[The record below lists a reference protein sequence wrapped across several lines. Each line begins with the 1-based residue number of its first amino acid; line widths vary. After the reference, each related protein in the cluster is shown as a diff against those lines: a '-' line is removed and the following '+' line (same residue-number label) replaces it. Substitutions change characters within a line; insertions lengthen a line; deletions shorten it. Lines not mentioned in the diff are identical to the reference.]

1 MSKHTVLF
9 ELGCEELPPKNL
21 KTLRDALQAE
31 TVKGLKDAGL
41 AFDLIE
47 AYAAPR
53 RLALKIINVDAAQAD
68 TQKRF
73 DGPAVQAAYDAEG
86 KPTKALEGFMRGQGI
101 TADQV
106 STFQA
111 GKVEKVCYLKDV
123 QGQSLDALLPQI
135 LQTALDNLPIAKRMR
150 SAASRTEFVRP
161 VKWVVLLKDNAVV
174 DATIQDH
181 KAGNVT
187 YGHRFH
193 APEAIT
199 LANADA
205 YLDALRAAKVVA
217 NFEERQAIIDQ
228 QVKAL
233 ADEVNAIAIVPTD
246 LRDEVTALVEW
257 PVALRASFEE
267 RFLAVPQEALIT
279 TMQDNQKY
287 FCLVN
292 ADNKLQPY
300 FITVSNIESKDPTQI
315 IEGNEKVVR
324 PRLSDAEFFFLQDQK
339 QPLASRKE
347 KLANMVF
354 QAQLG
359 TLWNKSERIAKLA
372 VALSAITGANPAD
385 AEKAALLA
393 KCDLTSEL
401 VGEFPELQGIAGT
414 YYARI
419 EGEND
424 EVAEAL
430 GEQYL
435 PKFAGD
441 VLPQTKTGTT
451 IALADRLDTLTGIF
465 GIGQAPTGSKDPFAL
480 RRSAIGILRL
490 VTENNLDVSIE
501 ELISLAADQ
510 YKFERKVLKLKTST
524 KSLDDKIISANAKL
538 PENLEGKWY
547 VDTSKIKG
555 NAELPQPEI
564 EICTILTSPTVIQD
578 AVAFLEGRYRAKYED
593 QGVAVDV
600 IQAVQALSPK
610 SPLDFDKR
618 VTAVNHFRNLPEAA
632 ALAAANKRVANIL
645 AKEAAPTGE
654 IVESKLLEDAEKALY
669 AEIQNVLPV
678 VQPLLAA
685 KDYTAALSKLA
696 ALRAPI
702 DAFFEGVMVMADD
715 AELKAN
721 RLRLLAQLRDLFTS
735 VADISVL
742 QH

>member
-9 ELGCEELPPKNL
+9 ELGCEELPPKSL
-21 KTLRDALQAE
+21 KTLRNALRAE

-41 AFDLIE
+41 AFDSIE

-53 RLALKIINVDAAQAD
+53 RLALKIVNVDGAQAD

-101 TADQV
+101 SIDQV

-123 QGQSLDALLPQI
+123 KGQSLDVLLPQI
-135 LQTALDNLPIAKRMR
+135 LQTALDHLPVAKRMR

-161 VKWVVLLKDNAVV
+161 VKWVVLLKDDQVI

-181 KAGNVT
+181 TAANVT

-193 APEAIT
+193 APDAIT

-217 NFEERQAIIDQ
+217 SFEERQAIIDQ

-233 ADEVNAIAIVPTD
+233 ADEVNAIAIVPAD

-292 ADNKLQPY
+292 SDHKLQPY
-300 FITVSNIESKDPTQI
+300 FITVSNIESKDPKQI

-339 QPLASRKE
+339 QPLASRSE

-359 TLWNKSERIAKLA
+359 TLWDKTVRIAMLA
-372 VALSAITGANPAD
+372 VELTKFTGAQVAD
-385 AEKAALLA
+385 AERAAMLS

-414 YYARI
+414 YYARL

-441 VLPQTKTGTT
+441 VLPKTKTGTT
-451 IALADRLDTLTGIF
+451 IALSDRLDTLVGIF

-490 VTENNLDVSIE
+490 IIENNLDVTIE
-501 ELISLAADQ
+501 ALVNSALHAYGALITDPN
-510 YKFERKVLKLKTST
+510 KTRS
-524 KSLDDKIISANAKL
+524 
-538 PENLEGKWY
+538 
-547 VDTSKIKG
+547 
-555 NAELPQPEI
+555 
-564 EICTILTSPTVIQD
+564 D

-593 QGVAVDV
+593 QGVQVDV
-600 IQAVQALSPK
+600 IQAVQAMSPA

-618 VTAVNHFRNLPEAA
+618 VNAVNHFRNLPEAA

-645 AKEAAPTGE
+645 AKEAAPEGSV
-654 IVESKLLEDAEKALY
+654 VEANLVEDAEKALF
-669 AEIQNVLPV
+669 AELAKITPV
-678 VQPLLAA
+678 VEPLFAA
-685 KDYTAALSKLA
+685 KDYTAALSALA
-696 ALRAPI
+696 ALRVPV
-702 DAFFEGVMVMADD
+702 DAFFDGVMVMADD

-721 RLRLLAQLRDLFTS
+721 RLRMLAQLRDLFTK

>member
-9 ELGCEELPPKNL
+9 ELGCEELPPKSL

-41 AFDLIE
+41 AFDSIE

-53 RLALKIINVDAAQAD
+53 RLALKIVNVDGAQAD

-101 TADQV
+101 SIDQV

-123 QGQSLDALLPQI
+123 KGQSLDVLLPQI
-135 LQTALDNLPIAKRMR
+135 LQTALDHLPVAKRMR

-161 VKWVVLLKDNAVV
+161 VKWVVLLKDDQVIE
-174 DATIQDH
+174 ATIQDH
-181 KAGNVT
+181 TAANVT

-193 APEAIT
+193 APDAIT

-217 NFEERQAIIDQ
+217 SFEERQAIIDQ

-233 ADEVNAIAIVPTD
+233 ADEVNAIAIVPAD
-246 LRDEVTALVEW
+246 LRDEVTSLVEW

-292 ADNKLQPY
+292 SDHKLQPY
-300 FITVSNIESKDPTQI
+300 FITVSNIESKAPKQI

-339 QPLASRKE
+339 QPLASRSE

-359 TLWNKSERIAKLA
+359 TLWDKTVRIAMLA
-372 VALSAITGANPAD
+372 VELTKFTGAQVAD
-385 AEKAALLA
+385 AERAAMLS

-414 YYARI
+414 YYARL

-441 VLPQTKTGTT
+441 VLPKTKTGTT
-451 IALADRLDTLTGIF
+451 IALADRLDTLVGIF

-490 VTENNLDVSIE
+490 IIENNLDVTIE
-501 ELISLAADQ
+501 ALVNSALHAYGALITDPN
-510 YKFERKVLKLKTST
+510 KTRS
-524 KSLDDKIISANAKL
+524 
-538 PENLEGKWY
+538 
-547 VDTSKIKG
+547 V
-555 NAELPQPEI
+555 
-564 EICTILTSPTVIQD
+564 

-593 QGVAVDV
+593 QGVQVDV
-600 IQAVQALSPK
+600 IQAVQAMSPA

-618 VTAVNHFRNLPEAA
+618 VNAVNHFRNLPEAA

-645 AKEAAPTGE
+645 AKEAAPEGSV
-654 IVESKLLEDAEKALY
+654 VEANLVEDAEKALF
-669 AEIQNVLPV
+669 AELAKITPV
-678 VQPLLAA
+678 VEPLFAA
-685 KDYTAALSKLA
+685 KDYTAALSALA
-696 ALRAPI
+696 ALRVPV
-702 DAFFEGVMVMADD
+702 DAFFDGVMVMADD

-721 RLRLLAQLRDLFTS
+721 RLRMLAQLRDLFTK

>member
-9 ELGCEELPPKNL
+9 ELGCEELPPKSL

-161 VKWVVLLKDNAVV
+161 VKWVVLLKDNDVV

-199 LANADA
+199 LANADT
-205 YLDALRAAKVVA
+205 YLDALRAVKVVA

-372 VALSAITGANPAD
+372 VALAPITGANPQD

-414 YYARI
+414 YYARL

-465 GIGQAPTGSKDPFAL
+465 GIGQLPTGSKDPFAL

-490 VTENNLDVSIE
+490 IIENEIDC
-501 ELISLAADQ
+501 
-510 YKFERKVLKLKTST
+510 
-524 KSLDDKIISANAKL
+524 SLDDLLKPAIKQYEL
-538 PENLEGKWY
+538 ENRIADPVKTFRETY
-547 VDTSKIKG
+547 
-555 NAELPQPEI
+555 QF
-564 EICTILTSPTVIQD
+564 LT
-578 AVAFLEGRYRAKYED
+578 GRYRAMYED
-593 QGVAVDV
+593 QGISVDTILAVSELPYTP
-600 IQAVQALSPK
+600 QTF
-610 SPLDFDKR
+610 PLDFDKR
-618 VTAVNHFRNLPEAA
+618 IKAVQFFRELPEAA

-645 AKEAAPTGE
+645 AKEATPEGAV
-654 IVESKLLEDAEKALY
+654 VEAKLVEDAEKALF
-669 AEIQNVLPV
+669 AELQAITPV
-678 VQPLLAA
+678 VEPLLAA
-685 KDYTAALSKLA
+685 KDYTEALSKLA

-721 RLRLLAQLRDLFTS
+721 RLRLLVQLRDLFTS

>member
-1 MSKHTVLF
+1 MTQHTVLF
-9 ELGCEELPPKNL
+9 ELGCEELPPKSL
-21 KTLRDALQAE
+21 KVLSEALQAE
-31 TVKGLKDAGL
+31 TEKGLNAAGL
-41 AFDLIE
+41 NFSCIE

-53 RLALKIINVDAAQAD
+53 RLALKITNVDGAQPD

-73 DGPAVQAAYDAEG
+73 DGPAVQAAYDADG
-86 KPTKALEGFMRGQGI
+86 KPTRALEGFMRGQGI
-101 TADQV
+101 TVDQL

-123 QGQSLDALLPQI
+123 QGQDLDALLPQI

-161 VKWVVLLKDNAVV
+161 VKWVVLLKDDQVI

-181 KAGNVT
+181 QTGNQT
-187 YGHRFH
+187 HGHRFH

-199 LANADA
+199 LTHADA
-205 YLDALRAAKVVA
+205 YLDALRNAYVIADFA
-217 NFEERQAIIDQ
+217 ERQAIIDQ

-233 ADEVNAIAIVPTD
+233 ADEVNAIAIVPAD

-292 ADNKLQPY
+292 ANHKLQPY
-300 FITVSNIESKDPTQI
+300 FITISNIESRDPTQI

-359 TLWNKSERIAKLA
+359 TLWNKSERIAHLA

-441 VLPQTKTGTT
+441 VLPTTKTGTT
-451 IALADRLDTLTGIF
+451 LALADRLDTLTGIF

-490 VTENNLDVSIE
+490 VTENHLDVSIE
-501 ELISLAADQ
+501 TLIRLALDAYGAVLTDQ
-510 YKFERKVLKLKTST
+510 DKT
-524 KSLDDKIISANAKL
+524 LA
-538 PENLEGKWY
+538 
-547 VDTSKIKG
+547 
-555 NAELPQPEI
+555 
-564 EICTILTSPTVIQD
+564 D
-578 AVAFLEGRYRAKYED
+578 AVAFLEGRYRARYED

-618 VTAVNHFRNLPEAA
+618 VTAVNHFRGLPEAA

-645 AKEAAPTGE
+645 AKEQQPEGE
-654 IVESKLLEDAEKALY
+654 IAESRLIEAAEKALY
-669 AEIQNVLPV
+669 AEIQTVKPV
-678 VQPLLAA
+678 IEPLLAA
-685 KDYTAALSKLA
+685 KDYTAALSQLA
-696 ALRAPI
+696 ALRTPI
-702 DAFFEGVMVMADD
+702 DTFFENVMVMADD
-715 AELKAN
+715 AELKTN
-721 RLRLLAQLRDLFTS
+721 RLRLLAQLRDLFTR
-735 VADISVL
+735 VADISIL

>member
-9 ELGCEELPPKNL
+9 ELGCEELPPKSL

-41 AFDLIE
+41 AFDSIE

-53 RLALKIINVDAAQAD
+53 RLALKIVNVDGAQAD

-101 TADQV
+101 SIDQV

-123 QGQSLDALLPQI
+123 KGQSLDVLLPQI
-135 LQTALDNLPIAKRMR
+135 LQTALDHLPVAKRMR

-161 VKWVVLLKDNAVV
+161 VKWVVLLKDDQVI

-181 KAGNVT
+181 TAANVT

-193 APEAIT
+193 APDAIT

-217 NFEERQAIIDQ
+217 SFEERQAIIDQ

-233 ADEVNAIAIVPTD
+233 ADEVNAIAIVPAD

-292 ADNKLQPY
+292 SDHKLQPY
-300 FITVSNIESKDPTQI
+300 FITVSNIESKDPKQI

-339 QPLASRKE
+339 QPLASRSE

-359 TLWNKSERIAKLA
+359 TLWDKTVRIAMLA
-372 VALSAITGANPAD
+372 VELTKFTSAQVAD
-385 AEKAALLA
+385 AERAAMLS

-414 YYARI
+414 YYARL

-441 VLPQTKTGTT
+441 VLPKTKTGTT
-451 IALADRLDTLTGIF
+451 IALADRLDTLVGIF

-490 VTENNLDVSIE
+490 IIENNLDVTIE
-501 ELISLAADQ
+501 ALVNSALHAYGALITDPN
-510 YKFERKVLKLKTST
+510 KTRS
-524 KSLDDKIISANAKL
+524 
-538 PENLEGKWY
+538 
-547 VDTSKIKG
+547 
-555 NAELPQPEI
+555 
-564 EICTILTSPTVIQD
+564 D

-593 QGVAVDV
+593 QGVQVDV
-600 IQAVQALSPK
+600 IQAVQAMSPA

-618 VTAVNHFRNLPEAA
+618 VNAVNHFRNLPEAA

-645 AKEAAPTGE
+645 AKEAAPEGLV
-654 IVESKLLEDAEKALY
+654 VEANLVEDAEKALF
-669 AEIQNVLPV
+669 AELAKITPV
-678 VQPLLAA
+678 VEPLFSA
-685 KDYTAALSKLA
+685 KDYTAALSALA
-696 ALRAPI
+696 ALRAPV
-702 DAFFEGVMVMADD
+702 DAFFDGVMVMADD
-715 AELKAN
+715 TDLKAN
-721 RLRLLAQLRDLFTS
+721 RLRMLAQLRDLFTK

>member
-9 ELGCEELPPKNL
+9 ELGCEELPPKSL
-21 KTLRDALQAE
+21 KKLRDALKAE
-31 TVKGLKDAGL
+31 TEKGLKDAGL
-41 AFDLIE
+41 AFDAIE

-53 RLALKIINVDAAQAD
+53 RLALKIVNVDAAQAD

-101 TADQV
+101 TVDQV

-123 QGQSLDALLPQI
+123 KGQSLDILLPQI
-135 LQTALDNLPIAKRMR
+135 LQHALDQLPIAKRMR

-161 VKWVVLLKDNAVV
+161 VKWVVLLKDSNVI

-193 APEAIT
+193 APEAII

-205 YLDALRAAKVVA
+205 YLDALRAAKVIA
-217 NFEERQAIIDQ
+217 SFEERQAIIDQ

-233 ADEVNAIAIVPTD
+233 ADEVNAIVPAD

-292 ADNKLQPY
+292 AENKLQPY

-372 VALSAITGANPAD
+372 VALAPITGAKAED

-414 YYARI
+414 YYARL

-424 EVAEAL
+424 EVAESL

-441 VLPQTKTGTT
+441 VLPKTKTGTT

-490 VTENNLDVSIE
+490 VTENELDVSIE
-501 ELISLAADQ
+501 DLIKLALAAYGD
-510 YKFERKVLKLKTST
+510 VLKDHEKT
-524 KSLDDKIISANAKL
+524 LA
-538 PENLEGKWY
+538 
-547 VDTSKIKG
+547 
-555 NAELPQPEI
+555 
-564 EICTILTSPTVIQD
+564 D

-593 QGVAVDV
+593 QGVDVDV

-618 VTAVNHFRNLPEAA
+618 VNAVNHFRALPEAA

-645 AKEAAPTGE
+645 AKEAAPEGAV
-654 IVESKLLEDAEKALY
+654 VEANLVEDAEKALF
-669 AEIQNVLPV
+669 AELAKITPV
-678 VQPLLAA
+678 VEPLFAS
-685 KDYTAALSKLA
+685 KDYTAALSALA
-696 ALRAPI
+696 ALRAPV
-702 DAFFEGVMVMADD
+702 DAFFDGVMVMADD

-721 RLRLLAQLRDLFTS
+721 RLRLLAQLRDLFTK

>member
-9 ELGCEELPPKNL
+9 ELGCEELPPKSL

-41 AFDLIE
+41 AFDSIE

-53 RLALKIINVDAAQAD
+53 RLALKIVSVDGAQAD

-101 TADQV
+101 SIDQV

-123 QGQSLDALLPQI
+123 KGQSLDVLLPQI
-135 LQTALDNLPIAKRMR
+135 LQTALDHLPVAKRMR

-161 VKWVVLLKDNAVV
+161 VKWVVLLKDDQVI

-181 KAGNVT
+181 TAGNVT

-193 APEAIT
+193 APDAIT

-217 NFEERQAIIDQ
+217 SFEERQAIIDQ

-233 ADEVNAIAIVPTD
+233 ADEVNAIAIVPAD

-292 ADNKLQPY
+292 SDHKLQPY
-300 FITVSNIESKDPTQI
+300 FITVSNIESKDPKQI

-339 QPLASRKE
+339 QPLASRSE

-359 TLWNKSERIAKLA
+359 TLWDKTVRIAMLA
-372 VALSAITGANPAD
+372 VELTKFTGAQVAD
-385 AEKAALLA
+385 AERAAMLS

-414 YYARI
+414 YYARL

-441 VLPQTKTGTT
+441 VLPKAKTGTT
-451 IALADRLDTLTGIF
+451 IALADRLDTLVGIF

-490 VTENNLDVSIE
+490 IIENNLDVTIE
-501 ELISLAADQ
+501 ALVNSALHAYGALITDPN
-510 YKFERKVLKLKTST
+510 KTRS
-524 KSLDDKIISANAKL
+524 
-538 PENLEGKWY
+538 
-547 VDTSKIKG
+547 
-555 NAELPQPEI
+555 
-564 EICTILTSPTVIQD
+564 D

-593 QGVAVDV
+593 QGVQVDV
-600 IQAVQALSPK
+600 IQAVQAMSPA

-618 VTAVNHFRNLPEAA
+618 VNAVNHFRNLPEAA

-645 AKEAAPTGE
+645 AKEAAPEGSV
-654 IVESKLLEDAEKALY
+654 VEANLVEDAEKALF
-669 AEIQNVLPV
+669 AELAKITPV
-678 VQPLLAA
+678 VEPLFAA
-685 KDYTAALSKLA
+685 KDYTAALSALA
-696 ALRAPI
+696 ALRVPV
-702 DAFFEGVMVMADD
+702 DAFFDGVMVMADD

-721 RLRLLAQLRDLFTS
+721 RLRMLAQLRDLFTK

>member
-9 ELGCEELPPKNL
+9 ELGCEELPPKSL
-21 KTLRDALQAE
+21 KTLRDALRAE

-41 AFDLIE
+41 AFDSIE

-53 RLALKIINVDAAQAD
+53 RLALKIVNVDGAQAD

-101 TADQV
+101 SIDQV

-123 QGQSLDALLPQI
+123 KGQSLDVLLPQI
-135 LQTALDNLPIAKRMR
+135 LQTALDHLPVAKRMR

-161 VKWVVLLKDNAVV
+161 VKWVVLLKDDQVI

-181 KAGNVT
+181 TAANVT

-193 APEAIT
+193 APDAIT

-217 NFEERQAIIDQ
+217 SFEERQAIIDQ

-233 ADEVNAIAIVPTD
+233 ADEVNAIAIVPAD

-292 ADNKLQPY
+292 SDHKLQPY
-300 FITVSNIESKDPTQI
+300 FITVSNIESKDPKQI

-339 QPLASRKE
+339 QPLASRSE

-359 TLWNKSERIAKLA
+359 TLWDKTVRIAMLA
-372 VALSAITGANPAD
+372 VELTKFTSAQVAD
-385 AEKAALLA
+385 AERAAMLS

-414 YYARI
+414 YYARL

-441 VLPQTKTGTT
+441 VLPKTKTGTT
-451 IALADRLDTLTGIF
+451 IALADRLDTLVGIF

-490 VTENNLDVSIE
+490 IIENNLDVTIE
-501 ELISLAADQ
+501 ALVNSALHAYGALITDPN
-510 YKFERKVLKLKTST
+510 KTRS
-524 KSLDDKIISANAKL
+524 
-538 PENLEGKWY
+538 
-547 VDTSKIKG
+547 
-555 NAELPQPEI
+555 
-564 EICTILTSPTVIQD
+564 D

-593 QGVAVDV
+593 QGVQVDV
-600 IQAVQALSPK
+600 IQAVQAMSPA

-618 VTAVNHFRNLPEAA
+618 VNAVNHFRNLPEAA

-645 AKEAAPTGE
+645 AKEAAPEGLV
-654 IVESKLLEDAEKALY
+654 VEANLVEDAEKALF
-669 AEIQNVLPV
+669 AELAKITPV
-678 VQPLLAA
+678 VEPLFAA
-685 KDYTAALSKLA
+685 KDYTAALSALA
-696 ALRAPI
+696 ALRAPV
-702 DAFFEGVMVMADD
+702 DAFFDGVMVMADD
-715 AELKAN
+715 TDLKAN
-721 RLRLLAQLRDLFTS
+721 RLRMLAQLRDLFTK

>member
-9 ELGCEELPPKNL
+9 ELGCEELPPKSL

-53 RLALKIINVDAAQAD
+53 RLALKIINVDGAQAD

-101 TADQV
+101 IADQV

-123 QGQSLDALLPQI
+123 KGQSLDVLLPQI

-161 VKWVVLLKDNAVV
+161 VKWVVLLKDNDVV

-233 ADEVNAIAIVPTD
+233 ADEVNAIAIVPAD

-465 GIGQAPTGSKDPFAL
+465 GIGQLPTGSKDPFAL

-490 VTENNLDVSIE
+490 IIENEIDC
-501 ELISLAADQ
+501 
-510 YKFERKVLKLKTST
+510 
-524 KSLDDKIISANAKL
+524 SLDDLLKPAIKQYEL
-538 PENLEGKWY
+538 ENRIADPVKTFRETY
-547 VDTSKIKG
+547 
-555 NAELPQPEI
+555 QF
-564 EICTILTSPTVIQD
+564 LT
-578 AVAFLEGRYRAKYED
+578 GRYRAMYED
-593 QGVAVDV
+593 QGISVDTILAVSELPYTP
-600 IQAVQALSPK
+600 QTF
-610 SPLDFDKR
+610 PLDFDKR
-618 VTAVNHFRNLPEAA
+618 IKAVQFFRELPEAA

-645 AKEAAPTGE
+645 AKEATPEGAV
-654 IVESKLLEDAEKALY
+654 VEAKLVEDAEKALF
-669 AEIQNVLPV
+669 AELQAITPV
-678 VQPLLAA
+678 VEPLLAA
-685 KDYTAALSKLA
+685 KDYTEALSRLA

-702 DAFFEGVMVMADD
+702 DAFFDGVMVMADD
-715 AELKAN
+715 ADLKAN
-721 RLRLLAQLRDLFTS
+721 RLRLLAQLRDLFTAI
-735 VADISVL
+735 ADVSVL
-742 QH
+742 QS

>member
-9 ELGCEELPPKNL
+9 ELGCEELPPKSL

-41 AFDLIE
+41 AFDSIE

-53 RLALKIINVDAAQAD
+53 RLALKIVNVDGAQAD

-101 TADQV
+101 SIDQV

-123 QGQSLDALLPQI
+123 KGQSLDVLLPQI
-135 LQTALDNLPIAKRMR
+135 LQTALDHLPVAKRMR

-161 VKWVVLLKDNAVV
+161 VKWVVLLKDDQVI

-181 KAGNVT
+181 TAANVT

-193 APEAIT
+193 APDAIT

-217 NFEERQAIIDQ
+217 SFEERQAIIDQ

-233 ADEVNAIAIVPTD
+233 ADEVNAIAIVPAD
-246 LRDEVTALVEW
+246 LRDEVTSLVEW

-292 ADNKLQPY
+292 SDHKLQPY
-300 FITVSNIESKDPTQI
+300 FITVSNIESKDPKQI

-339 QPLASRKE
+339 QPLASRSE

-359 TLWNKSERIAKLA
+359 TLWDKTVRIAMLA
-372 VALSAITGANPAD
+372 VELTKFTGAQVAD
-385 AEKAALLA
+385 AERAAMLS

-414 YYARI
+414 YYARL

-441 VLPQTKTGTT
+441 VLPKTKTGTT
-451 IALADRLDTLTGIF
+451 IALSDRLDTLVGIF

-490 VTENNLDVSIE
+490 IIENNLDVTIE
-501 ELISLAADQ
+501 ALVNSALHAYGALITDPN
-510 YKFERKVLKLKTST
+510 KTRS
-524 KSLDDKIISANAKL
+524 
-538 PENLEGKWY
+538 
-547 VDTSKIKG
+547 
-555 NAELPQPEI
+555 
-564 EICTILTSPTVIQD
+564 D

-593 QGVAVDV
+593 QGVQVDV
-600 IQAVQALSPK
+600 IQAVQAMSPA

-618 VTAVNHFRNLPEAA
+618 VNAVNHFRNLPEAA

-645 AKEAAPTGE
+645 AKEAAPEGSV
-654 IVESKLLEDAEKALY
+654 VEANLVEDAEKALF
-669 AEIQNVLPV
+669 AELAKITPV
-678 VQPLLAA
+678 VEPLFAA
-685 KDYTAALSKLA
+685 KDYTAALSALA
-696 ALRAPI
+696 ALRVPV
-702 DAFFEGVMVMADD
+702 DAFFDGVMVMADD

-721 RLRLLAQLRDLFTS
+721 RLRMLAQLRDLFTK

>member
-9 ELGCEELPPKNL
+9 ELGCEELPPKSL
-21 KTLRDALQAE
+21 KTLRDALTAE
-31 TVKGLKDAGL
+31 TVKGLNDAGL
-41 AFDLIE
+41 AFDAIE

-53 RLALKIINVDAAQAD
+53 RLALKIINVDGAQAD

-73 DGPAVQAAYDAEG
+73 DGPAKQAAFDAEG

-101 TADQV
+101 TVDQV
-106 STFQA
+106 TTFQA

-123 QGQSLDALLPQI
+123 KGQSLDVLLPQI

-161 VKWVVLLKDNAVV
+161 VKWVVLLKDNEIV

-205 YLDALRAAKVVA
+205 YLDALRKAYVIA
-217 NFEERQAIIDQ
+217 NFEERQAIIDG

-233 ADEVNAIAIVPTD
+233 ADEVNAIAIVPSD

-292 ADNKLQPY
+292 AENKLQPY

-414 YYARI
+414 YYARL

-424 EVAEAL
+424 EVSEAL

-501 ELISLAADQ
+501 ELIKLALTAYGDVV
-510 YKFERKVLKLKTST
+510 KDHDKT
-524 KSLDDKIISANAKL
+524 LA
-538 PENLEGKWY
+538 
-547 VDTSKIKG
+547 
-555 NAELPQPEI
+555 
-564 EICTILTSPTVIQD
+564 D

-593 QGVAVDV
+593 QGVEVDV

-618 VTAVNHFRNLPEAA
+618 VNAVNHFRNLTEAA

-654 IVESKLLEDAEKALY
+654 IVESKLVEDAEKALY
-669 AEIQNVLPV
+669 TEIQNLLPV

-685 KDYTAALSKLA
+685 KDYTEALSKLA

-721 RLRLLAQLRDLFTS
+721 RLRILAQLRDLFTS

>member
-9 ELGCEELPPKNL
+9 ELGCEELPPKSL

-41 AFDLIE
+41 AFDSIE

-53 RLALKIINVDAAQAD
+53 RLALKIVSVDGAQAD

-101 TADQV
+101 SIDQV

-123 QGQSLDALLPQI
+123 KGQSLDVLLPQI
-135 LQTALDNLPIAKRMR
+135 LQTALDHLPVAKRMR

-161 VKWVVLLKDNAVV
+161 VKWVVLLKDDQVI

-181 KAGNVT
+181 TAGNVT

-193 APEAIT
+193 APDAIT

-217 NFEERQAIIDQ
+217 SFEERQAIIDQ

-233 ADEVNAIAIVPTD
+233 ADEVNAIAIVPAD
-246 LRDEVTALVEW
+246 LRDEVTSLVEW

-292 ADNKLQPY
+292 SDHKLQPY
-300 FITVSNIESKDPTQI
+300 FITVSNIESKDPKQI

-339 QPLASRKE
+339 QPLASRSE

-359 TLWNKSERIAKLA
+359 TLWDKTVRIAMLA
-372 VALSAITGANPAD
+372 VELTKFTGAQVAD
-385 AEKAALLA
+385 AERAAMLS

-414 YYARI
+414 YYARL

-441 VLPQTKTGTT
+441 VLPKTKTGTT
-451 IALADRLDTLTGIF
+451 IALSDRLDTLVGIF

-490 VTENNLDVSIE
+490 IIENNLDVTIE
-501 ELISLAADQ
+501 ALVNSALHAYGALITDPN
-510 YKFERKVLKLKTST
+510 KTRS
-524 KSLDDKIISANAKL
+524 
-538 PENLEGKWY
+538 
-547 VDTSKIKG
+547 
-555 NAELPQPEI
+555 
-564 EICTILTSPTVIQD
+564 D

-593 QGVAVDV
+593 QGVQVDV
-600 IQAVQALSPK
+600 IQAVQAMSPA

-618 VTAVNHFRNLPEAA
+618 VNAVNHFRNLPEAA

-645 AKEAAPTGE
+645 AKEAAPEGSV
-654 IVESKLLEDAEKALY
+654 VEANLVEDAEKALF
-669 AEIQNVLPV
+669 AELAKITPV
-678 VQPLLAA
+678 VEPLFAA
-685 KDYTAALSKLA
+685 KDYTAALSALA
-696 ALRAPI
+696 ALRVPV
-702 DAFFEGVMVMADD
+702 DAFFDGVMVMADD

-721 RLRLLAQLRDLFTS
+721 RLRMLAQLRDLFTK

>member
-1 MSKHTVLF
+1 MSLHTVLF
-9 ELGCEELPPKNL
+9 ELGCEELPPKSL
-21 KTLRDALQAE
+21 KNLRDALKSE
-31 TVKGLKDAGL
+31 VKKGLQAAGL
-41 AFDLIE
+41 AFEHID

-53 RLALKIINVDAAQAD
+53 RLALKIVAVESQQPD

-73 DGPAVQAAYDAEG
+73 DGPAVQAAYDSEG
-86 KPTKALEGFMRGQGI
+86 KPTKALEGFMCGQGI
-101 TADQV
+101 SAEQV

-111 GKVEKVCYLKDV
+111 GKVEKVCYYKDIK
-123 QGQSLDALLPQI
+123 GQNLDTLLPVI

-161 VKWVVLLKDNAVV
+161 VQWVVLLKDDQII
-174 DATIQDH
+174 DATIQDF
-181 KAGNVT
+181 KTGNVT

-199 LANADA
+199 LKHAND
-205 YLDALRAAKVVA
+205 YLDALRKAKVIA
-217 NFEERQAIIDQ
+217 SFEERQAIIDA
-228 QVKAL
+228 QVKQL
-233 ADEVNAIAIVPTD
+233 ADEVNAIAIVPAD
-246 LRDEVTALVEW
+246 LRDEVTALVEL
-257 PVALRASFEE
+257 PVALRATFEE

-287 FCLVN
+287 FCLV
-292 ADNKLQPY
+292 DHHNKLQPY
-300 FITVSNIESKDPTQI
+300 FITISNIESKDPTQI

-339 QPLASRKE
+339 QPLASRKD
-347 KLANMVF
+347 KLKNMVF

-359 TLWNKSERIAKLA
+359 TLWEKTERVAKLS
-372 VALSAITGANPAD
+372 VALSQITGAQAVD
-385 AEKAALLA
+385 AEKAAFLS

-414 YYARI
+414 YYARL

-424 EVAEAL
+424 EVAQAL

-451 IALADRLDTLTGIF
+451 LALADRLVTLVGIF

-490 VTENNLDVSIE
+490 IIENELDVTLD
-501 ELISLAADQ
+501 ELVLLTLDGYADVI
-510 YKFERKVLKLKTST
+510 KDHAKTR
-524 KSLDDKIISANAKL
+524 A
-538 PENLEGKWY
+538 
-547 VDTSKIKG
+547 
-555 NAELPQPEI
+555 
-564 EICTILTSPTVIQD
+564 D

-593 QGVAVDV
+593 QGVDVDV
-600 IQAVQALSPK
+600 IQAVQALSPA

-618 VTAVNHFRNLPEAA
+618 ITAVQHFRTLPEAA

-645 AKEAAPTGE
+645 AKEATPEGAV
-654 IVESKLLEDAEKALY
+654 IESKLVEDAEKALY
-669 AEIQNVLPV
+669 QQLQSLTTE
-678 VQPLLAA
+678 VQPLLASRN
-685 KDYTAALSKLA
+685 YTEALSKLA
-696 ALRAPI
+696 ALRALI
-702 DAFFEGVMVMADD
+702 DAFFENVMVMADD
-715 AELKAN
+715 AKLKAN
-721 RLRLLAQLRDLFTS
+721 RLRLLAQLRGLFTA

>member
-1 MSKHTVLF
+1 MTQHTVLF
-9 ELGCEELPPKNL
+9 ELGCEELPPKSL

-31 TVKGLKDAGL
+31 TVKGLQEAGL
-41 AFDLIE
+41 NFASIE

-53 RLALKIINVDAAQAD
+53 RLALKIVNVDGAQAD
-68 TQKRF
+68 SKKRF

-101 TADQV
+101 SAEQV
-106 STFQA
+106 STFQT
-111 GKVEKVCYLKDV
+111 GKVEKVCYYKDI
-123 QGQSLDALLPQI
+123 QGQSLDVLLPQI
-135 LQTALDNLPIAKRMR
+135 LQTALDRLPIAKRMR

-161 VKWVVLLKDNAVV
+161 VKWVVLLKDDQVIP
-174 DATIQDH
+174 ATIQDH
-181 KAGNVT
+181 QAGNLS

-199 LANADA
+199 LANADE
-205 YLDALRAAKVVA
+205 YLPKLKAAHVVA
-217 NFEERQAIIDQ
+217 SFEERQAIIDQ

-233 ADEVNAIAIVPTD
+233 ADEVNAIAIVPAD

-287 FCLVN
+287 FCLVDS
-292 ADNKLQPY
+292 DNKLQPY
-300 FITVSNIESKDPTQI
+300 FITVSNIESKDPAQI

-339 QPLASRKE
+339 QPLASRKA

-354 QAQLG
+354 QAELG
-359 TLWNKSERIAKLA
+359 TLWDKSERIAKLA
-372 VALSAITGANPAD
+372 VALTPITGANAQD

-441 VLPQTKTGTT
+441 VLPKTKTGTT
-451 IALADRLDTLTGIF
+451 IALADRLDTLVGIF

-490 VTENNLDVSIE
+490 IIENELDVTIE
-501 ELISLAADQ
+501 ELVNLALQGYGEIVKDHD
-510 YKFERKVLKLKTST
+510 KT
-524 KSLDDKIISANAKL
+524 LA
-538 PENLEGKWY
+538 
-547 VDTSKIKG
+547 
-555 NAELPQPEI
+555 
-564 EICTILTSPTVIQD
+564 D

-600 IQAVQALSPK
+600 LQAVQALSPK

-618 VTAVNHFRNLPEAA
+618 VNAVNHFRTLPEAA

-645 AKEAAPTGE
+645 AKEATPEGGV
-654 IVESKLLEDAEKALY
+654 VEAKLVEDAEKVLF
-669 AEIQNVLPV
+669 AEFLKIIPV
-678 VQPLLAA
+678 VKPLFEA
-685 KDYTAALSKLA
+685 KEYTAALSALA
-696 ALRAPI
+696 TLRAPV
-702 DAFFEGVMVMADD
+702 DAFFESVMVMAED
-715 AELKAN
+715 ADLRAN
-721 RLRLLAQLRDLFTS
+721 RLLMLTLLRNLFME
-735 VADISVL
+735 VADVSVL

>member
-9 ELGCEELPPKNL
+9 ELGCEELPPKSL

-41 AFDLIE
+41 AFDSIE

-53 RLALKIINVDAAQAD
+53 RLALKIINVDGAQAD

-123 QGQSLDALLPQI
+123 KGQSLDVLLPQI

-161 VKWVVLLKDNAVV
+161 VKWVVLLKDNDVV

-233 ADEVNAIAIVPTD
+233 ADEVNAIAIVPAD

-372 VALSAITGANPAD
+372 VALAPITGANPQD

-414 YYARI
+414 YYARL

-465 GIGQAPTGSKDPFAL
+465 GIGQLPTGSKDPFAL

-490 VTENNLDVSIE
+490 IIENEIDC
-501 ELISLAADQ
+501 
-510 YKFERKVLKLKTST
+510 
-524 KSLDDKIISANAKL
+524 SLDDLLKPAIKQYEL
-538 PENLEGKWY
+538 ENRIADPVKTFRETY
-547 VDTSKIKG
+547 
-555 NAELPQPEI
+555 QF
-564 EICTILTSPTVIQD
+564 LT
-578 AVAFLEGRYRAKYED
+578 GRYRAMYED
-593 QGVAVDV
+593 QGISVDTILAVSELPYTP
-600 IQAVQALSPK
+600 QTF
-610 SPLDFDKR
+610 PLDFDKR
-618 VTAVNHFRNLPEAA
+618 IKAVQFFRELPEAA

-645 AKEAAPTGE
+645 AKEATPEGAV
-654 IVESKLLEDAEKALY
+654 VEAKLVEDAEKALF
-669 AEIQNVLPV
+669 AELQAITPV
-678 VQPLLAA
+678 VEPLLAA
-685 KDYTAALSKLA
+685 KDYTEALSKLA

-721 RLRLLAQLRDLFTS
+721 RLRLLVQLRDLFTS

>member
-9 ELGCEELPPKNL
+9 ELGCEELPPKSL
-21 KTLRDALQAE
+21 KTLRDALRAE

-41 AFDLIE
+41 AFDSIE

-53 RLALKIINVDAAQAD
+53 RLALKIVNVDGAQAD

-101 TADQV
+101 SIDQV

-123 QGQSLDALLPQI
+123 KGQSLDVLLPQI
-135 LQTALDNLPIAKRMR
+135 LQTALDHLPVAKRMR

-161 VKWVVLLKDNAVV
+161 VKWVVLLKDDQVI

-181 KAGNVT
+181 TAANVT

-193 APEAIT
+193 APDAIT

-217 NFEERQAIIDQ
+217 SFEERQAIIDQ

-233 ADEVNAIAIVPTD
+233 ADEVNAIAIVPAD

-292 ADNKLQPY
+292 SDHKLQPY
-300 FITVSNIESKDPTQI
+300 FITVSNIESKDPKQI

-339 QPLASRKE
+339 QPLASRSE

-359 TLWNKSERIAKLA
+359 TLWDKTVRIAMLA
-372 VALSAITGANPAD
+372 VELTKFTGAQVAD
-385 AEKAALLA
+385 AERAAMLS

-414 YYARI
+414 YYARL

-441 VLPQTKTGTT
+441 VLPKTKTGTT
-451 IALADRLDTLTGIF
+451 IALADRLDTLVGIF

-490 VTENNLDVSIE
+490 IIENNLNVTIE
-501 ELISLAADQ
+501 ALVNSALHAYGALITDPN
-510 YKFERKVLKLKTST
+510 KTRS
-524 KSLDDKIISANAKL
+524 
-538 PENLEGKWY
+538 
-547 VDTSKIKG
+547 
-555 NAELPQPEI
+555 
-564 EICTILTSPTVIQD
+564 D

-593 QGVAVDV
+593 QGVQVDV
-600 IQAVQALSPK
+600 IQAVQAMSPA

-618 VTAVNHFRNLPEAA
+618 VNAVNHFRNLPEAA

-645 AKEAAPTGE
+645 AKEAAPEGSV
-654 IVESKLLEDAEKALY
+654 VEANLVEDAEKALF
-669 AEIQNVLPV
+669 AELAKITPV
-678 VQPLLAA
+678 VEPLFAA
-685 KDYTAALSKLA
+685 KDYTAALSALA
-696 ALRAPI
+696 ALRVPV
-702 DAFFEGVMVMADD
+702 DAFFDGVMVMADD

-721 RLRLLAQLRDLFTS
+721 RLRMLAQLRDLFTK

>member
-9 ELGCEELPPKNL
+9 ELGCEELPPKSL
-21 KTLRDALQAE
+21 KTLRDALRAE

-41 AFDLIE
+41 AFDSIE

-53 RLALKIINVDAAQAD
+53 RLALKIVNVDGVQAD

-101 TADQV
+101 SIDQV

-123 QGQSLDALLPQI
+123 KGQSLDVLLPQI
-135 LQTALDNLPIAKRMR
+135 LQTALDHLPVAKRMR

-161 VKWVVLLKDNAVV
+161 VKWVVLLKDDQVI

-181 KAGNVT
+181 TAANVT

-193 APEAIT
+193 APDAIT

-217 NFEERQAIIDQ
+217 SFEERQAIIDQ

-233 ADEVNAIAIVPTD
+233 ADEVNAIAIVPAD

-292 ADNKLQPY
+292 SDHKLQPY
-300 FITVSNIESKDPTQI
+300 FITVSNIESKDPKQI

-339 QPLASRKE
+339 QPLASRSE

-359 TLWNKSERIAKLA
+359 TLWDKTVRIAMLA
-372 VALSAITGANPAD
+372 VELTKFTSAQVAD
-385 AEKAALLA
+385 AERAAMLS

-414 YYARI
+414 YYARL

-441 VLPQTKTGTT
+441 VLPKTKTGTT
-451 IALADRLDTLTGIF
+451 IALADRLDTLVGIF

-490 VTENNLDVSIE
+490 IIENNLDVTIE
-501 ELISLAADQ
+501 ALVNSALHAYGALITDPN
-510 YKFERKVLKLKTST
+510 KTRS
-524 KSLDDKIISANAKL
+524 
-538 PENLEGKWY
+538 
-547 VDTSKIKG
+547 
-555 NAELPQPEI
+555 
-564 EICTILTSPTVIQD
+564 D

-593 QGVAVDV
+593 QGVQVDV
-600 IQAVQALSPK
+600 IQAVQAMSPA

-618 VTAVNHFRNLPEAA
+618 VNAVNHFRNLPEAA

-645 AKEAAPTGE
+645 AKEAAPEGSV
-654 IVESKLLEDAEKALY
+654 VEANLVEDAEKALF
-669 AEIQNVLPV
+669 AELAKITPV
-678 VQPLLAA
+678 VEPLFSA
-685 KDYTAALSKLA
+685 KDYTAALSALA
-696 ALRAPI
+696 ALRVPV
-702 DAFFEGVMVMADD
+702 DAFFDGVMVMADD
-715 AELKAN
+715 TDLKAN
-721 RLRLLAQLRDLFTS
+721 RLRMLAQLRDLFTK

>member
-9 ELGCEELPPKNL
+9 ELGCEELPPKSL

-31 TVKGLKDAGL
+31 TEKGLKNAGL
-41 AFDLIE
+41 AFDSIE

-53 RLALKIINVDAAQAD
+53 RLALKIINVDGAQAD

-123 QGQSLDALLPQI
+123 QGQSLDVLLPQI

-161 VKWVVLLKDNAVV
+161 VKWVVLLKDNDVV

-233 ADEVNAIAIVPTD
+233 ADEVNAIAIVPAD

-292 ADNKLQPY
+292 SDNKLQPY

-372 VALSAITGANPAD
+372 VALSAITSANPAD

-465 GIGQAPTGSKDPFAL
+465 GIGQLPTGSKDPFAL

-490 VTENNLDVSIE
+490 IIENEIDC
-501 ELISLAADQ
+501 
-510 YKFERKVLKLKTST
+510 
-524 KSLDDKIISANAKL
+524 SLDDLLKPAIKQYEL
-538 PENLEGKWY
+538 ENRIADPVKTFRETY
-547 VDTSKIKG
+547 
-555 NAELPQPEI
+555 QF
-564 EICTILTSPTVIQD
+564 LT
-578 AVAFLEGRYRAKYED
+578 GRYRAMYED
-593 QGVAVDV
+593 QGISVDTILAVSELPYTP
-600 IQAVQALSPK
+600 QTF
-610 SPLDFDKR
+610 PLDFDKR
-618 VTAVNHFRNLPEAA
+618 IKAVQFFRELPEAA

-645 AKEAAPTGE
+645 AKEATPEGAV
-654 IVESKLLEDAEKALY
+654 VEAKLVEDAEKALF
-669 AEIQNVLPV
+669 AELQAITPV
-678 VQPLLAA
+678 VEPLLAA
-685 KDYTAALSKLA
+685 KDYTEALSKLA

-702 DAFFEGVMVMADD
+702 DAFFDGVMVMADD
-715 AELKAN
+715 ADLKAN
-721 RLRLLAQLRDLFTS
+721 RLRLLAQLRDLFTAI
-735 VADISVL
+735 ADVSVL
-742 QH
+742 QS

>member
-9 ELGCEELPPKNL
+9 ELGCEELPPKSL
-21 KTLRDALQAE
+21 KNLRDALKAE
-31 TVKGLKDAGL
+31 TVKGLNDAGL
-41 AFDLIE
+41 AFDSVE

-53 RLALKIINVDAAQAD
+53 RLALKIINVDGAQAD

-73 DGPAVQAAYDAEG
+73 DGPAVQAAYDSEG

-101 TADQV
+101 TVDQV

-123 QGQSLDALLPQI
+123 KGQSLDALLPQI
-135 LQTALDNLPIAKRMR
+135 LQHALDNLPIAKRMR

-161 VKWVVLLKDNAVV
+161 VKWVVLLKDDQIIN
-174 DATIQDH
+174 ATIQDH
-181 KAGNVT
+181 QAGNVT

-199 LANADA
+199 LNTAND
-205 YLDALRAAKVVA
+205 YLDALRKAHVIAD
-217 NFEERQAIIDQ
+217 FEERQAIIDQ

-233 ADEVNAIAIVPTD
+233 ADEVNATAIVPSD

-287 FCLVN
+287 FCLVDSN
-292 ADNKLQPY
+292 NKLQPY

-354 QAQLG
+354 QAELG
-359 TLWNKSERIAKLA
+359 TLWDKSTRIAKLA
-372 VALSAITGANPAD
+372 VALSPITGANAAD

-414 YYARI
+414 YYARL
-419 EGEND
+419 EGENH
-424 EVAEAL
+424 EVSEAL

-451 IALADRLDTLTGIF
+451 IALADRLDTLVGIF

-501 ELISLAADQ
+501 QLIDLALGAYGDVI
-510 YKFERKVLKLKTST
+510 KDHDKTR
-524 KSLDDKIISANAKL
+524 A
-538 PENLEGKWY
+538 
-547 VDTSKIKG
+547 
-555 NAELPQPEI
+555 
-564 EICTILTSPTVIQD
+564 D

-610 SPLDFDKR
+610 SPVDFDKR
-618 VTAVNHFRNLPEAA
+618 VNAVNHFRDLSEAA

-645 AKEAAPTGE
+645 AKEVTPTGDV
-654 IVESKLLEDAEKALY
+654 VEANLVEDAEKALY
-669 AEIQNVLPV
+669 AEIKAVKPV
-678 VQPLLAA
+678 IEPLLAA
-685 KDYTAALSKLA
+685 KDYTAALSQLA

-702 DAFFEGVMVMADD
+702 DAFFDNVMVMADD

-721 RLRLLAQLRDLFTS
+721 RLRLLAQIRALFTS
-735 VADISVL
+735 IADISVL

>member
-9 ELGCEELPPKNL
+9 ELGCEELPPKSL

-41 AFDLIE
+41 AFDSIE

-53 RLALKIINVDAAQAD
+53 RLALKIVNVDGAQAD

-101 TADQV
+101 SIDQV

-123 QGQSLDALLPQI
+123 KGQSLDVLLPQI
-135 LQTALDNLPIAKRMR
+135 LQTALDHLPVAKRMR

-161 VKWVVLLKDNAVV
+161 VKWVVLLKDDQVIE
-174 DATIQDH
+174 ATIQDH
-181 KAGNVT
+181 TAANVT

-193 APEAIT
+193 APDAIT

-217 NFEERQAIIDQ
+217 SFEERQAIIDQ

-233 ADEVNAIAIVPTD
+233 ADEVNAIAIVPAD
-246 LRDEVTALVEW
+246 LRDEVTSLVEW

-292 ADNKLQPY
+292 SDHKLQPY
-300 FITVSNIESKDPTQI
+300 FITVSNIESKDPKQI

-339 QPLASRKE
+339 QPLASRSE

-359 TLWNKSERIAKLA
+359 TLWDKTVRIAMLA
-372 VALSAITGANPAD
+372 VELTKFTGAQVAD
-385 AEKAALLA
+385 AERAAMLS

-414 YYARI
+414 YYARL

-441 VLPQTKTGTT
+441 VLPKTKTGTT
-451 IALADRLDTLTGIF
+451 IALSDRLDTLVGIF

-490 VTENNLDVSIE
+490 IIENNLDVTIE
-501 ELISLAADQ
+501 ALVNSALHAYGALITDPN
-510 YKFERKVLKLKTST
+510 KTRS
-524 KSLDDKIISANAKL
+524 
-538 PENLEGKWY
+538 
-547 VDTSKIKG
+547 
-555 NAELPQPEI
+555 
-564 EICTILTSPTVIQD
+564 D

-593 QGVAVDV
+593 QGVQVDV
-600 IQAVQALSPK
+600 IQAVQAMSPA

-618 VTAVNHFRNLPEAA
+618 VNAVNHFRNLPEAA

-645 AKEAAPTGE
+645 AKEAAPEGLV
-654 IVESKLLEDAEKALY
+654 VEASLIEDAEKALF
-669 AEIQNVLPV
+669 AELAKITPV
-678 VQPLLAA
+678 VEPLFAA
-685 KDYTAALSKLA
+685 KDYTAALSALA
-696 ALRAPI
+696 ALRAPV
-702 DAFFEGVMVMADD
+702 DAFFDGVMVMADD
-715 AELKAN
+715 SELKAN
-721 RLRLLAQLRDLFTS
+721 RLRLLAQLRDLFTK

>member
-9 ELGCEELPPKNL
+9 ELGCEELPPKSL
-21 KTLRDALQAE
+21 KKLRDALQAE

-41 AFDLIE
+41 AFDSIE

-53 RLALKIINVDAAQAD
+53 RLALKIVNVDGAQAD

-73 DGPAVQAAYDAEG
+73 DGPAKQAAFDADG
-86 KPTKALEGFMRGQGI
+86 NPTKALEGFMRGQGI
-101 TADQV
+101 TVDQI

-123 QGQSLDALLPQI
+123 KGQSLDALLPQI
-135 LQTALDNLPIAKRMR
+135 LQAALDNLPIAKRMR

-161 VKWVVLLKDNAVV
+161 VKWVVLLKDNDVV

-187 YGHRFH
+187 FGHRFH

-199 LANADA
+199 LTHADEYLTKLKAA
-205 YLDALRAAKVVA
+205 YVVA
-217 NFEERQAIIDQ
+217 SFEERQAIIDQ

-233 ADEVNAIAIVPTD
+233 ADEVNAIAIVPAD

-354 QAQLG
+354 QAELG

-372 VALSAITGANPAD
+372 VALAPITGAKAED

-414 YYARI
+414 YYARL

-424 EVAEAL
+424 EVAESL

-441 VLPQTKTGTT
+441 VLPKTKTGTT

-490 VTENNLDVSIE
+490 VTENELDVSIE
-501 ELISLAADQ
+501 QLITLALNAYGDVI
-510 YKFERKVLKLKTST
+510 KDHDKTLK
-524 KSLDDKIISANAKL
+524 
-538 PENLEGKWY
+538 
-547 VDTSKIKG
+547 
-555 NAELPQPEI
+555 
-564 EICTILTSPTVIQD
+564 D
-578 AVAFLEGRYRAKYED
+578 AIAFLEGRYRAKYED

-618 VTAVNHFRNLPEAA
+618 VNAVNHFRDLPEAA

-654 IVESKLLEDAEKALY
+654 IIESKLVEDAEKALY
-669 AEIQNVLPV
+669 AEIQNLLPV
-678 VQPLLAA
+678 VQPLLDA
-685 KDYTAALSKLA
+685 KDYTTALSKLA

-702 DAFFEGVMVMADD
+702 DAFFDNVMVMAED
-715 AELKAN
+715 ADLKAN
-721 RLRLLAQLRDLFTS
+721 RLRLLAQLRDLFTE

>member
-9 ELGCEELPPKNL
+9 ELGCEELPPKSL
-21 KTLRDALQAE
+21 KTLRDALKAE
-31 TVKGLKDAGL
+31 TEKGLKDAGL
-41 AFDLIE
+41 NFSAIE

-53 RLALKIINVDAAQAD
+53 RLALKIIDVDAAQAD

-101 TADQV
+101 TVDQV

-111 GKVEKVCYLKDV
+111 GKVEKICYLKDV
-123 QGQSLDALLPQI
+123 KGQSLDQLLPQI
-135 LQTALDNLPIAKRMR
+135 LQNALDNLPIAKRMR

-161 VKWVVLLKDNAVV
+161 VKWVVLLKDDQVV

-205 YLDALRAAKVVA
+205 YLDALRAAKVIA
-217 NFEERQAIIDQ
+217 NFEERQAIIDT
-228 QVKAL
+228 QVKQL
-233 ADEVNAIAIVPTD
+233 ADEVNATAIVPSD
-246 LRDEVTALVEW
+246 LRDEVTSLVEW

-279 TMQDNQKY
+279 SMQDNQKY

-292 ADNKLQPY
+292 AEGKLQPY
-300 FITVSNIESKDPTQI
+300 FITVSNIESKDPQQI

-339 QPLASRKE
+339 QPLASRKT

-372 VALSAITGANPAD
+372 VELAKITGATAAD

-414 YYARI
+414 YYARL

-441 VLPQTKTGTT
+441 ILPKTKTGTT

-501 ELISLAADQ
+501 ALIKLALAAYGD
-510 YKFERKVLKLKTST
+510 VLKDHDKT
-524 KSLDDKIISANAKL
+524 LA
-538 PENLEGKWY
+538 
-547 VDTSKIKG
+547 
-555 NAELPQPEI
+555 
-564 EICTILTSPTVIQD
+564 D

-618 VTAVNHFRNLPEAA
+618 VNAVNHFRNLPEAA

-645 AKEAAPTGE
+645 AKEATPEGAV
-654 IVESKLLEDAEKALY
+654 VEANLVEDAEKALF
-669 AEIQNVLPV
+669 AELAKITPV
-678 VQPLLAA
+678 VEPLLAA
-685 KDYTAALSKLA
+685 KDYTEALSKLA

-702 DAFFEGVMVMADD
+702 DAFFDGVMVMAED

-721 RLRLLAQLRDLFTS
+721 RLRLLAQLRGLFTS